1 MSIFS
6 SGGTILME
14 MIFILPDFTRAQRE
28 GDWELY
34 LDSFRA
40 MLPYFFRYDHLNY
53 AKWGS
58 VFIAEMEQLPYE
70 VLQEFKKGNFVVKWK
85 EGVFNEVS
93 ADHSLE
99 WLNGIGKRAEFL
111 LIF

>member
-1 MSIFS
+1 VGVFRFLMCCRRSLIS
-6 SGGTILME
+6 SR
-14 MIFILPDFTRAQRE
+14 DCSRSNFTRAQRE

-40 MLPYFFRYDHLNY
+40 TLPYFFRYDHPNY

-70 VLQEFKKGNFVVKWK
+70 VLQEFKKGNFVNCKV
-85 EGVFNEVS
+85 ERGRFQ
-93 ADHSLE
+93 
-99 WLNGIGKRAEFL
+99 
-111 LIF
+111 